1 MRKASYF
8 SQIATVLHELHKQ
21 HPTYS
26 VGQHLST
33 AFDGYGDMWGI
44 TDKEFLFA
52 LQKHQMNMELDN
64 FPNKEDIDKI
74 IKDAMDLDNILNE
87 ESNGEDDE

>member
-8 SQIATVLHELHKQ
+8 SQTISLLQELHKQ

-33 AFDGYGDMWGI
+33 ALDGYGDMWGV
-44 TDKEFLFA
+44 TDKELLFA
-52 LQKHQMNMELDN
+52 LQKYQVNIELDN
-64 FPNKEDIDKI
+64 FPNKEEIDKI
-74 IKDAMDLDNILNE
+74 IKDAMDLDNILNDN
-87 ESNGEDDE
+87 SDGEGDE

>member
-1 MRKASYF
+1 
-8 SQIATVLHELHKQ
+8 
-21 HPTYS
+21 
-26 VGQHLST
+26 LST

-52 LQKHQMNMELDN
+52 LQKYQVNMELDN
-64 FPNKEDIDKI
+64 FPNKEEIDKI

-87 ESNGEDDE
+87 NSDGESDE

>member
-8 SQIATVLHELHKQ
+8 SQIVTLLHELHKQ
-21 HPTYS
+21 HPTYNI
-26 VGQHLST
+26 GQHLST
-33 AFDGYGDMWGI
+33 AFDGYGDLWGI

-52 LQKHQMNMELDN
+52 LQKHQTNMELDN

-74 IKDAMDLDNILNE
+74 IKDAMDLDNILNDN
-87 ESNGEDDE
+87 SNGEDDE